1 MGKSFVFLTQGMKK
15 HASSVIQW
23 RILSAHSYWN
33 ITLFDKLHSTLVQQA
48 PGFLRFPVKLV
59 PASVQQKVMLETLK
73 RVFHEALD
81 DGEFEF
87 LENRWL
93 EVHVRDINLKSF
105 ISFVDDKLVV
115 RSDIDNADVRF
126 SGDINDLILIA
137 ARKEDPDTLFFQRRL
152 LIEGD
157 TELGLE
163 VKNLMDSVDLD
174 SLPSALR
181 QALFTLADFVQ
192 KGLQSTPNVNEAQY
206 AHKI

>member
-1 MGKSFVFLTQGMKK
+1 ML
-15 HASSVIQW
+15 
-23 RILSAHSYWN
+23 
-33 ITLFDKLHSTLVQQA
+33 DKLHTALVQQA
-48 PGFLRFPVKLV
+48 PALFRLPVKLI
-59 PASVQQKVMLETLK
+59 PAAAQQALMLETLK
-73 RVFHEALD
+73 RVFSEALD

-93 EVHVRDINLKSF
+93 EVHVRDIGFKSY
-105 ISFVDDKLVV
+105 ISFDNDKLVV
-115 RSDIDNADVRF
+115 KQNIETPDVRF
-126 SGDINDLILIA
+126 SGDLNDLILIA

-174 SLPSALR
+174 LLPPLLR
-181 QALFTLADFVQ
+181 QGLFSLAAFVQ
-192 KGLQSTPNVNEAQY
+192 KGLQTSAHADEAHY